1 MKDVTAKSCTPQ
13 GGVDNSNT
21 ASHIAQTGKAPRDES
36 AGDQDGLTG
45 GLGAVEVPD
54 GMGAK

>member
-1 MKDVTAKSCTPQ
+1 M
-13 GGVDNSNT
+13 DNSNT
-21 ASHIAQTGKAPRDES
+21 ASHIAQTGKAPTVES